1 MVSVV
6 ELVSVDRGRIP
17 LAAVTLARAM
27 LDEPSGRWVL
37 PDPDEFLEVYEQIFV
52 RTMLRAMDEGRV
64 DAWGDTFAGVAVWL
78 ERPAIGEESPKSQ
91 PTSVPP
97 TIVPEHAAGR
107 VEEFGRLLQLMRRL
121 ARPDRHIYLDS
132 IGVLPDY
139 RREGAA
145 TGLLAAGFAWAD
157 TLGLPCS
164 LDTLD
169 SDNVAFYR
177 RRGFEVVASK
187 PLPGSDLTFTSMRR
201 WPESGGWPG
210 ESDQNASRSPDQG
223 DSDSFHDR

>member
-6 ELVSVDRGRIP
+6 ALVSVDRGRIP
-17 LAAVTLARAM
+17 HAAVTLARAM

-37 PDPDEFLEVYEQIFV
+37 PDPDEFLEVYEPIFV

-64 DAWGDTFAGVAVWL
+64 DGWGDPIVGVAVWL
-78 ERPAIGEESPKSQ
+78 ERPAIDEESPRSQ
-91 PTSVPP
+91 DTAVPP
-97 TIVPEHAAGR
+97 PVVPEHAADR
-107 VEEFGRLLQLMRRL
+107 VEEFGRLMQLMHRL

-132 IGVLPDY
+132 IGVLPDH

-145 TGLLAAGFAWAD
+145 TGLLGTGFAWAD

-164 LDTLD
+164 LDTLNP
-169 SDNVAFYR
+169 DNVAFYQ
-177 RRGFEVVASK
+177 RRGLEVVASK

-201 WPESGGWPG
+201 WPHAWKT
-210 ESDQNASRSPDQG
+210 
-223 DSDSFHDR
+223 